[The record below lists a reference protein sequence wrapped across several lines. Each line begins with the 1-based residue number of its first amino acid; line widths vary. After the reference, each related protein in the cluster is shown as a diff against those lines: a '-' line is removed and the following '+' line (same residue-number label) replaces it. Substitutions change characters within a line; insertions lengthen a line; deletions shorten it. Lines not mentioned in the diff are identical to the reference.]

1 MQNKGKDMQPPYQ
14 KEREGLSVDE
24 IGENKEGWELDE
36 VAGEAS
42 QKDED
47 EIQRQALRGDET
59 KGNPD
64 NRDNA
69 GNVDSKETPQGRE
82 EAKNDIKDKANAN
95 G

>member
-1 MQNKGKDMQPPYQ
+1 MEQ
-14 KEREGLSVDE
+14 KEHEDLGINETEDKREGWNIKKMAD
-24 IGENKEGWELDE
+24 
-36 VAGEAS
+36 EAS

-47 EIQRQALRGDET
+47 EIQRQTLRGDET

-69 GNVDSKETPQGRE
+69 GTVGSNETPQGRE
-82 EAKNDIKDKANAN
+82 ESKNDVPGKANVN

>member
-1 MQNKGKDMQPPYQ
+1 MQDKEKDMQPPYQ
-14 KEREGLSVDE
+14 KEREGLSVGE
-24 IGENKEGWELDE
+24 IEGNREGWEVQQLSD
-36 VAGEAS
+36 EAS

-47 EIQRQALRGDET
+47 EIQRQTLRGDES

-69 GNVDSKETPQGRE
+69 GSIDSDETPQGRE
-82 EAKNDIKDKANAN
+82 EAKNDTAEKANAN

>member
-1 MQNKGKDMQPPYQ
+1 MQNKEKDMQPPYQ
-14 KEREGLSVDE
+14 KEREGLSTDE
-24 IGENKEGWELDE
+24 IGEQKEGWQLQQ
-36 VAGEAS
+36 VANEAS

-69 GNVDSKETPQGRE
+69 GNVDSNETPQGRE
-82 EAKNDIKDKANAN
+82 EAKNDVKGKANTN